1 MVAVL
6 SNTRLQQYRVRRLLL
21 RFPQQLQPN
30 LVYLDVSMD
39 SESYLL
45 AHNCENKSPQRIV
58 LSEELNQPYAM
69 LQLQHNQNTV
79 VNQLHS

>member
-1 MVAVL
+1 
-6 SNTRLQQYRVRRLLL
+6 
-21 RFPQQLQPN
+21 
-30 LVYLDVSMD
+30 MD